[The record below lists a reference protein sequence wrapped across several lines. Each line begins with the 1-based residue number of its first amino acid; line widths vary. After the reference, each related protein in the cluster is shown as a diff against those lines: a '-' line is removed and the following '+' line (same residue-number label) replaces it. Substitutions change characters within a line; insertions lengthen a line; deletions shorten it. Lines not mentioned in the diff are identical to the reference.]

1 MAGEGLFFAGTV
13 LKNNRDLI
21 KEDMAREELA
31 LKKEQLELQKQ
42 AAADKRKDARS
53 KGQKANL
60 QDYSLDGINPLFVSD
75 FQSNVGGYQDF
86 ANNNAMSIYDGD
98 TGLKNEQSSQER
110 DLSALSNNYI
120 SLSSDIT
127 SLDSLVKNNKGGQL
141 KLAENGE
148 YLYVHNMSKIGEV
161 TQGENAISMSEALEL
176 YPIDAQS
183 MINKTEWA
191 DPTKA
196 LFDADDSDDNRKVV
210 SNDGEYN
217 YTEIEPQKMA
227 DTQTAITNSLKVNSQ
242 GFHNDTNYKRLYDTK
257 LLTIDG
263 NEMTAKE
270 AFFLEAYIDPETEQV
285 GGITGSDSLLE
296 MLDPESERFDKDVSN
311 AYAEYLGK
319 KISEE
324 GYENKGRKQGGKFVG
339 ETSAEKKARE
349 ADEAQMEYN
358 IDTAETIASNE
369 TADSQGTGY
378 QTHYDTPGLKVTLEK
393 KNITET
399 ITFADIQNGSS
410 VEATAFIE
418 MSKKIGNTVSAKVKI
433 MGVTLDSNG
442 IPVVL
447 VKQELAGDTSQ
458 AFVRYDI
465 LADKIPE
472 LSGANVKQ
480 LVNYTKPKVKFDPH
494 SHSND

>member
-86 ANNNAMSIYDGD
+86 ANNNAMSIFDGD
-98 TGLKNEQSSQER
+98 IELKNEQSSQER

-148 YLYVHNMSKIGEV
+148 YLYVHNMGKIQEATDG
-161 TQGENAISMSEALEL
+161 GMSMSEALEL

-183 MINKTEWA
+183 MINKTEWE

-196 LFDADDSDDNRKVV
+196 LFDADDSNDNRKVV

-217 YTEIEPQKMA
+217 YTEIEPQKKA
-227 DTQTAITNSLKVNSQ
+227 DTQSAITNSLKVNSQ

-257 LLTIDG
+257 LLTIEG

-270 AFFLEAYIDPETEQV
+270 AFFLEAYVDPETEQV

-349 ADEAQMEYN
+349 TEEAQLEYNTDTERIISSTKTGDEAL
-358 IDTAETIASNE
+358 
-369 TADSQGTGY
+369 TGY
-378 QTHYDTPGLKVTLEK
+378 QTYYGHPNLSKDLTKGIKTDSPLSAILGDNSAEAIAFKEVAQAIMKDATTMKFDVISITLDGNGLPVALIQIPGNPNSK
-393 KNITET
+393 
-399 ITFADIQNGSS
+399 
-410 VEATAFIE
+410 AFIPYSRLS
-418 MSKKIGNTVSAKVKI
+418 SKTIESLGSDVQN
-433 MGVTLDSNG
+433 
-442 IPVVL
+442 
-447 VKQELAGDTSQ
+447 
-458 AFVRYDI
+458 
-465 LADKIPE
+465 
-472 LSGANVKQ
+472 
-480 LVNYTKPKVKFDPH
+480 LVNYKKPEKKTTAADY
-494 SHSND
+494 

>member
-183 MINKTEWA
+183 MINKTEWV

-196 LFDADDSDDNRKVV
+196 LFDADDSNDNRKVV

-217 YTEIEPQKMA
+217 YTEIEPQKKA
-227 DTQTAITNSLKVNSQ
+227 NTQAAITNSLKVNSQ

-257 LLTIDG
+257 LLTIEG

-339 ETSAEKKARE
+339 ETSAEKKNRE
-349 ADEAQMEYN
+349 DEEAQLQYN
-358 IDTAETIASNE
+358 IDIYNDIKSTATVEELGYQVHASKYTGAENSQNNKVDIKLSDIKGTTQGTAME
-369 TADSQGTGY
+369 TASTNDIDS
-378 QTHYDTPGLKVTLEK
+378 E
-393 KNITET
+393 
-399 ITFADIQNGSS
+399 NG
-410 VEATAFIE
+410 
-418 MSKKIGNTVSAKVKI
+418 MAKVI
-433 MGVTLDSNG
+433 VLGVTLDG
-442 IPVVL
+442 DGQVVARVRH
-447 VKQELAGDTSQ
+447 VKSETEAYVSWNKVASKQIYDAMRPEGKQLIDYKQPETKTTAGD
-458 AFVRYDI
+458 
-465 LADKIPE
+465 
-472 LSGANVKQ
+472 
-480 LVNYTKPKVKFDPH
+480 FD
-494 SHSND
+494 NG

>member
-13 LKNNRDLI
+13 LKNNRNLL
-21 KEDMAREELA
+21 EEEATRQQLDMQREELE
-31 LKKEQLELQKQ
+31 LKKQ

-75 FQSNVGGYQDF
+75 FQSNVAGYQDF
-86 ANNNAMSIYDGD
+86 ANNNAMSIFDGD

-270 AFFLEAYIDPETEQV
+270 AFFLEAYIDPETEQK

-296 MLDPESERFDKDVSN
+296 MLDPESKLFKKDVSN

-339 ETSAEKKARE
+339 ETSAEKKNRE
-349 ADEAQMEYN
+349 DEEAQLQYN
-358 IDTAETIASNE
+358 IDIYNDIKSTATVEELGYQVHASKYTGAENSQNNKVDIKLSDIKGTTQGTAME
-369 TADSQGTGY
+369 TASTNDIDS
-378 QTHYDTPGLKVTLEK
+378 E
-393 KNITET
+393 
-399 ITFADIQNGSS
+399 NG
-410 VEATAFIE
+410 
-418 MSKKIGNTVSAKVKI
+418 MAKVI
-433 MGVTLDSNG
+433 VLGVTLDG
-442 IPVVL
+442 DGQVVARVRH
-447 VKQELAGDTSQ
+447 VKSETEAYVSWNKVASKQIYDAMRPEGKQLIDYKQPETKTTAGD
-458 AFVRYDI
+458 
-465 LADKIPE
+465 
-472 LSGANVKQ
+472 
-480 LVNYTKPKVKFDPH
+480 FD
-494 SHSND
+494 NG

>member
-183 MINKTEWA
+183 MINKTEWV

-257 LLTIDG
+257 LLTIEG

-339 ETSAEKKARE
+339 ETSAEKKNRE
-349 ADEAQMEYN
+349 DEEAQLQYN
-358 IDTAETIASNE
+358 IDIYNDIKSTATVEELGYQVHASKYTGAENSQNNKVDIKLSDIKGTTQGTAME
-369 TADSQGTGY
+369 TASTNDIDS
-378 QTHYDTPGLKVTLEK
+378 E
-393 KNITET
+393 
-399 ITFADIQNGSS
+399 NG
-410 VEATAFIE
+410 
-418 MSKKIGNTVSAKVKI
+418 MAKVI
-433 MGVTLDSNG
+433 VLGVTLDG
-442 IPVVL
+442 DGQVVARVRH
-447 VKQELAGDTSQ
+447 VKSETEAYVSWNKVASKQIYDAMRPEGKQLIDYKQPETKTTAGD
-458 AFVRYDI
+458 
-465 LADKIPE
+465 
-472 LSGANVKQ
+472 
-480 LVNYTKPKVKFDPH
+480 FD
-494 SHSND
+494 NG

>member
-53 KGQKANL
+53 KGQKANI
-60 QDYSLDGINPLFVSD
+60 QDYSLDGINPLFVPD
-75 FQSNVGGYQDF
+75 IQSNVGRYQDF
-86 ANNNAMSIYDGD
+86 ANNNAVSIYDGD
-98 TGLKNEQSSQER
+98 AELKNEQSSLER
-110 DLSALSNNYI
+110 NLHSLTNNYVH
-120 SLSSDIT
+120 LSSDIT

-148 YLYVHNMSKIGEV
+148 YLYVHNMGKINEV

-217 YTEIEPQKMA
+217 YTEIEPQKKA
-227 DTQTAITNSLKVNSQ
+227 DTQAAITNSLKVNSQ

-270 AFFLEAYIDPETEQV
+270 AFFLEAYIDPETEQK

-296 MLDPESERFDKDVSN
+296 MLDPESKLFKKEVSN

-339 ETSAEKKARE
+339 ETSAEKKNRE
-349 ADEAQMEYN
+349 DEEAQLQYN
-358 IDTAETIASNE
+358 IDIYNDIKSTATVEELGYQVHASKYTGAENSQNNKVDIKLSDIKGTTQGTAME
-369 TADSQGTGY
+369 TASTNDIDS
-378 QTHYDTPGLKVTLEK
+378 E
-393 KNITET
+393 
-399 ITFADIQNGSS
+399 NG
-410 VEATAFIE
+410 
-418 MSKKIGNTVSAKVKI
+418 MAKVI
-433 MGVTLDSNG
+433 VLGVTLDG
-442 IPVVL
+442 DGQVVARVRH
-447 VKQELAGDTSQ
+447 VKSETEAYVSWNKVASKQIYDAMRPEGKQLIDYKQPETKTTAGD
-458 AFVRYDI
+458 
-465 LADKIPE
+465 
-472 LSGANVKQ
+472 
-480 LVNYTKPKVKFDPH
+480 FD
-494 SHSND
+494 NG

>member
-13 LKNNRDLI
+13 LKNNRNLL
-21 KEDMAREELA
+21 EEEATRQQLDMQREELE
-31 LKKEQLELQKQ
+31 LKKQ

-75 FQSNVGGYQDF
+75 FQSNVAGYQDF
-86 ANNNAMSIYDGD
+86 ANNNAMSIFDGD

-270 AFFLEAYIDPETEQV
+270 AFFLEAYIDPETEQK

-296 MLDPESERFDKDVSN
+296 MLDPESKLFKKEVSN

-324 GYENKGRKQGGKFVG
+324 GYENRGRKQGGKFVG

-349 ADEAQMEYN
+349 TEEAQLEYN
-358 IDTAETIASNE
+358 TDTERIISSTKTGNE
-369 TADSQGTGY
+369 ALTGY
-378 QTHYDTPGLKVTLEK
+378 QTYYNHPKLSKDLTKGIKTDSPLSAILGGNSAEAIAFKKVAQDMMK
-393 KNITET
+393 
-399 ITFADIQNGSS
+399 D
-410 VEATAFIE
+410 ATTMEFDVI
-418 MSKKIGNTVSAKVKI
+418 S
-433 MGVTLDSNG
+433 VTLDGNG
-442 IPVVL
+442 LPVALIQIPGNPNSKAFIPYSRL
-447 VKQELAGDTSQ
+447 SSKTIEMLGD
-458 AFVRYDI
+458 D
-465 LADKIPE
+465 
-472 LSGANVKQ
+472 VKQ
-480 LVNYTKPKVKFDPH
+480 LVNYKKPVVKFDPN

>member
-75 FQSNVGGYQDF
+75 FQSNVAGYQDF
-86 ANNNAMSIYDGD
+86 ANNNAMSIFDGD

-270 AFFLEAYIDPETEQV
+270 AFFLEAYIDPETEQK

-296 MLDPESERFDKDVSN
+296 MLDPESKLFKKDVSN

-339 ETSAEKKARE
+339 ETSAEKKNRE
-349 ADEAQMEYN
+349 DEEAQLQYN
-358 IDTAETIASNE
+358 IDIYNDIKSTATVEELGYQVHASKYTGAENSQNNKVDIKLSDIKGTTQGTAME
-369 TADSQGTGY
+369 TASTNDIDS
-378 QTHYDTPGLKVTLEK
+378 E
-393 KNITET
+393 
-399 ITFADIQNGSS
+399 NG
-410 VEATAFIE
+410 
-418 MSKKIGNTVSAKVKI
+418 MAKVI
-433 MGVTLDSNG
+433 VLGVTLDG
-442 IPVVL
+442 DGQVVARVRH
-447 VKQELAGDTSQ
+447 VKSETEAYVSWNKVASKQIYDAMRPEGKQLIDYKQPETKTTAGD
-458 AFVRYDI
+458 
-465 LADKIPE
+465 
-472 LSGANVKQ
+472 
-480 LVNYTKPKVKFDPH
+480 FD
-494 SHSND
+494 NG

>member
-21 KEDMAREELA
+21 KEDVVREELA
-31 LKKEQLELQKQ
+31 IKKEQLELQKQ
-42 AAADKRKDARS
+42 DAANKRKDARS

-60 QDYSLDGINPLFVSD
+60 QDYSLDGINPLFVPD

-86 ANNNAMSIYDGD
+86 ANNNAMSIFDGD
-98 TGLKNEQSSQER
+98 TGLRNEQSAQER

-127 SLDSLVKNNKGGQL
+127 SLDSLVNNNKGGQL
-141 KLAENGE
+141 KLAENGD
-148 YLYVHNMSKIGEV
+148 YLYKYNMSMIQEATDG
-161 TQGENAISMSEALEL
+161 GMSMSEALEL

-183 MINKTEWA
+183 MINKTEWE

-196 LFDADDSDDNRKVV
+196 LFDADDSNDNRKVV

-217 YTEIEPQKMA
+217 YTEIEPQKKA

-257 LLTIDG
+257 LLTIEG

-270 AFFLEAYIDPETEQV
+270 AFFLESYIDPETGQV

-296 MLDPESERFDKDVSN
+296 MLDPESERFDKDISN

-339 ETSAEKKARE
+339 ETSTEKKERE
-349 ADEAQMEYN
+349 AEEAQIEYN
-358 IDTAETIASNE
+358 NDKYKIISSSKTG
-369 TADSQGTGY
+369 DSHKTGY
-378 QTHYDTPGLKVTLEK
+378 QTHYDNSDLKVMLDD
-393 KNITET
+393 KNIEGA
-399 ITFADIQNGSS
+399 ISFADIMNGGSP
-410 VEATAFIE
+410 EAVAFIE
-418 MSKKIGNTVSAKVKI
+418 AATNGREGATDADVVIR
-433 MGVTLDSNG
+433 GVTLDGNG
-442 IPVVL
+442 KPVVL
-447 VKQELAGDTSQ
+447 VKYLGSGNQV
-458 AFVRYDI
+458 FVPYSI
-465 LADKIPE
+465 LADRIPE
-472 LSGANVKQ
+472 SSGKNVKN
-480 LVNYTKPKVKFDPH
+480 LVNYKQPEKKTTAAEF
-494 SHSND
+494 